1 MWRQKSENRN
11 KNNLK
16 FNIMEGLFVPIGFF
30 LAIFAILY
38 VYWTTR
44 TKERLALVEK
54 GLDAGI
60 FKGECSQLSLVKW
73 GIFLIA
79 VGLGVVVGFALSNV
93 MNEVVAFF
101 TAILVLGG
109 LGLIVAYVITSKLL
123 KNKE

>member
-1 MWRQKSENRN
+1 
-11 KNNLK
+11 
-16 FNIMEGLFVPIGFF
+16 MEGIFVPIGLF

-54 GLDAGI
+54 GLNAGI
-60 FKGECSQLSLVKW
+60 FKGECSQLSLIKW

-79 VGLGVVVGFALSNV
+79 VGLGVLVGFALSTV
-93 MNEVVAFF
+93 IDEVVAFF

-109 LGLIVAYVITSKLL
+109 VGLIVAYYFTSKIL
-123 KNKE
+123 KKKE